1 MNIVDSLTYLH
12 GQPSSS
18 ADIRTENSDFIVQ
31 EILPFTMTGEGE
43 HHLLYIQK
51 DGLNTVEV
59 AERLSKFAKVHPRDV
74 SYAGQKDK
82 NAVTEQWFCVR
93 IPGKETP
100 EWHSL
105 NGERLTVLE
114 ATRHNKKLRIGA
126 LSGNRFKLTLRNV
139 TAMPALLDRL
149 EQIKH
154 IGVPNYFGEQRFGN
168 NGANID
174 KARAM
179 FAGKKVKSSNQKAMF
194 LSAMRSLVFNQVA
207 QYRLAEKQLTPIA
220 GDCVMLAGSRS
231 FFTVEAWDDELL
243 GRLASQDIQLSA
255 PLWGEGDLPATAEAA
270 ALELAALAG
279 FDDDLAGLAKFGLK
293 QERRPLLLRPDNFSW
308 QLLSDDTV
316 ALDFILPAG
325 AFATSV
331 LRELAQY
338 QDMAEVRR
346 QQWLAERDQQ
356 ENDA

>member
-1 MNIVDSLTYLH
+1 MNTLTYLH
-12 GQPSSS
+12 GAPLTT
-18 ADIRTENSDFIVQ
+18 ADIRTENADFVVQ

-82 NAVTEQWFCVR
+82 NAITEQWFCVR

-100 EWHSL
+100 DWHNL
-105 NGERLTVLE
+105 NGERLTVLQ
-114 ATRHNKKLRIGA
+114 AVRHNKKLRIGA

-139 TAMPALLDRL
+139 VGMDALLERL
-149 EQIKH
+149 AQVKQL
-154 IGVPNYFGEQRFGN
+154 GVPNYFGEQRFGN
-168 NGANID
+168 DGANIQ
-174 KARAM
+174 KARDM

-194 LSAMRSLVFNQVA
+194 LSAMRSLVFNQVVT
-207 QYRLAEKQLTPIA
+207 QRLAQHQLQPLA

-231 FFTVEAWDDELL
+231 FFTVEQWDDELL
-243 GRLASQDIQLSA
+243 GRLTSRDIQLSA
-255 PLWGEGDLPATAEAA
+255 PLWGDGELPSASDAA
-270 ALELAALAG
+270 AVELAALAG
-279 FDDDLAGLAKFGLK
+279 YESDLAGLEKYDLK
-293 QERRPLLLRPDNFSW
+293 QERRPLLLLADNFSW
-308 QLLSDDTV
+308 QQLNDDAIT
-316 ALDFILPAG
+316 LDFVLPAG

-338 QDMAEVRR
+338 QDMADVRR
-346 QQWLAERDQQ
+346 QQWLAEREQQ
-356 ENDA
+356 EGDNA